1 MRMPHHSTKFVSIKN
16 DSKNIKAHLYK
27 TDGGP
32 SSKRPTCVQLFT
44 HFGFPS
50 SSPSS
55 QLSFPLSFVS
65 PQCPLITLPLSLVS
79 PQCPL
84 ITLPLSLVSPQCPL
98 ITLPLS
104 LVSPQCP
111 LITLPLSL
119 VSPQCPLITLPLSL
133 VSPQC
138 PLSLVSP
145 QCPLS
150 LVSPQCP
157 LLTLPL
163 SLVSPQ
169 CPLLTL
175 PLSLIS
181 PQCPFLTVPLALVSP
196 QDNGDGDNSEEDG
209 GGGRGGDVS
218 ESYEGRSDGD
228 DQNSNPSSHNLTGSS
243 KVYGFGTPSQLESST
258 VKNKEAAS
266 PDSHSLL
273 HVPQTLSEEEQTRY
287 RVKKVPKVEHNSVRR
302 TEDST
307 VAITLPF
314 LYKISTSGP
323 LVKLKS
329 DGDSQP
335 FTSSLPH
342 HTMRQVTTHNGETD
356 RESNYNVGELV
367 VPGRRNIAIEI
378 ESDEK
383 YVARE
388 FKTDNREVSG
398 EFKRVKREVS
408 VEFKAQKE
416 FKVPEKYT
424 SVETKETTIFE
435 AIKGDPSGEIGAV
448 SGKEGSSAGS
458 APPSGHL
465 GSFVREARSSGAG
478 GSCLVHPSCSGVQ
491 PSSPPHMEGSRY
503 SCYCDHLC
511 HMMGDC
517 CSYHHQPPHQTTT
530 IPSQHHHTT
539 PPPILTHQTTTPPS
553 QPIIPPSHRSR
564 QPSRPTV
571 LPSLL
576 ACHTISS
583 STDFTHSRVMVVG
596 RCPEG
601 TPNTLASRCSRQLET
616 TKSYTYLLDLPVFSA
631 TSGLGYTNVYCAI
644 CHGDTHLHNITK
656 IVSCNINITSVSQ
669 LANMTYHP
677 GELMWLG
684 LKMDAADEGNDSLN
698 FSGKGEQEE
707 PGECRIKINIPDDV
721 GRGCESDVVSSC
733 PDNSTAEE
741 NITCSSHTHYVQGK
755 NTVYKNRE
763 CALCHGEPESLIGCL
778 GKLLLA
784 AGRKRYQP
792 ASLLNLFIVD
802 GDCTENQVW
811 DVLYL
816 RCEDVFCGSLFT
828 LRDGV
833 CVRNNNTFN
842 EYEGKSYL
850 NNSCYTWDYKREF
863 SVMFPNKSIYLN
875 HTHLIYDFGEYEFN
889 ASRITVCR
897 PEGKWTPI
905 MSIMSSVL
913 ISISLVCLALH
924 MAIFF
929 ALPKRRNIP
938 SMNLFSLTLSL
949 FATEFTFAGFFN
961 FNSNYVGCVI
971 IGIVLYYFLSCAF
984 LWMNV
989 MSIDICRTFHSQTY
1003 KIKSRRV
1010 FIQYSIYAWSVPL
1023 FGAIVA
1029 GIVDQLSP
1037 ADSFFTPQFGT
1048 SVCWF
1053 NNAWGLFVFF
1063 TFPSGLVIL
1072 ANMIFYGR
1080 SVFSIYKQ
1088 MKSGEMASSTVRRN
1102 NSFDKNKGKTE
1113 KERDRFLKYSLT
1125 KKNGD
1130 YSSSPRCAERIRER
1144 IQRRLHAQ
1152 KKQQVRLLLYCKLA
1166 LTMGLT
1172 WVFAFVSMHTRS
1184 IICEYLFLVFNGL
1197 QGTFIFICF
1206 DMKKKVWEEL
1216 RWEIGKRFN
1225 MSVAS
1230 GSFGSSSSTTKTNL
1244 TTMSSQTSYKYRW
1257 SSTRL
1262 QDGSYRYSAASQ
1274 GHSEIRSSQEREI
1287 SGV

>member
-1 MRMPHHSTKFVSIKN
+1 M
-16 DSKNIKAHLYK
+16 
-27 TDGGP
+27 
-32 SSKRPTCVQLFT
+32 
-44 HFGFPS
+44 
-50 SSPSS
+50 
-55 QLSFPLSFVS
+55 
-65 PQCPLITLPLSLVS
+65 
-79 PQCPL
+79 
-84 ITLPLSLVSPQCPL
+84 
-98 ITLPLS
+98 
-104 LVSPQCP
+104 
-111 LITLPLSL
+111 
-119 VSPQCPLITLPLSL
+119 
-133 VSPQC
+133 
-138 PLSLVSP
+138 
-145 QCPLS
+145 
-150 LVSPQCP
+150 
-157 LLTLPL
+157 
-163 SLVSPQ
+163 
-169 CPLLTL
+169 
-175 PLSLIS
+175 
-181 PQCPFLTVPLALVSP
+181 
-196 QDNGDGDNSEEDG
+196 
-209 GGGRGGDVS
+209 
-218 ESYEGRSDGD
+218 
-228 DQNSNPSSHNLTGSS
+228 
-243 KVYGFGTPSQLESST
+243 
-258 VKNKEAAS
+258 
-266 PDSHSLL
+266 
-273 HVPQTLSEEEQTRY
+273 
-287 RVKKVPKVEHNSVRR
+287 
-302 TEDST
+302 
-307 VAITLPF
+307 
-314 LYKISTSGP
+314 STSGP
-323 LVKLKS
+323 LVRLKD

-342 HTMRQVTTHNGETD
+342 HTMRQVTTHNGEIH

-367 VPGRRNIAIEI
+367 VPGRRNIAVEI
-378 ESDEK
+378 KADEK
-383 YVARE
+383 YVSRE
-388 FKTDNREVSG
+388 FKTDEREVSG

-408 VEFKAQKE
+408 VEFKAQKDL
-416 FKVPEKYT
+416 KVREKYT
-424 SVETKETTIFE
+424 SEETKETTIFE
-435 AIKGDPSGEIGAV
+435 AIKGDPSGKIGSV

-458 APPSGHL
+458 APPSRHR
-465 GSFVREARSSGAG
+465 GSLVREARSSGA
-478 GSCLVHPSCSGVQ
+478 
-491 PSSPPHMEGSRY
+491 
-503 SCYCDHLC
+503 
-511 HMMGDC
+511 
-517 CSYHHQPPHQTTT
+517 
-530 IPSQHHHTT
+530 
-539 PPPILTHQTTTPPS
+539 TTTPS
-553 QPIIPPSHRSR
+553 AQPIIPPSH
-564 QPSRPTV
+564 QPSRPSV

-583 STDFTHSRVMVVG
+583 STDFTHARVMVVD

-631 TSGLGYTNVYCAI
+631 TLGLGYTNVYCAI

-656 IVSCNINITSVSQ
+656 TVSCNFNITIVSH

-677 GELMWLG
+677 GELMWSG
-684 LKMDAADEGNDSLN
+684 LEMDANDEGNDSLN
-698 FSGKGEQEE
+698 LSGKGEQE
-707 PGECRIKINIPDDV
+707 PGECHIKINIPDDV

-733 PDNSTAEE
+733 PDNNTAEE
-741 NITCSSHTHYVQGK
+741 NITCSSHTHYVQVR
-755 NTVYKNRE
+755 NTVYMNRE

-778 GKLLLA
+778 GKSLLGV
-784 AGRKRYQP
+784 GRERYQP

-816 RCEDVFCGSLFT
+816 QCEDVFCGSLFT

-833 CVRNNNTFN
+833 CVRNNNTIN

-850 NNSCYTWDYKREF
+850 NSSCYTWDYKREF
-863 SVMFPNKSIYLN
+863 SVMYPNKSIYLN
-875 HTHLIYDFGEYEFN
+875 HTHLTYDFGEYEFN

-905 MSIMSSVL
+905 MSIISSVL
-913 ISISLVCLALH
+913 ISISL
-924 MAIFF
+924 
-929 ALPKRRNIP
+929 
-938 SMNLFSLTLSL
+938 
-949 FATEFTFAGFFN
+949 
-961 FNSNYVGCVI
+961 
-971 IGIVLYYFLSCAF
+971 
-984 LWMNV
+984 
-989 MSIDICRTFHSQTY
+989 TY

-1023 FGAIVA
+1023 LGALVA
-1029 GIVDQLSP
+1029 GLVDQLSP

-1063 TFPSGLVIL
+1063 TLPSGLVIM
-1072 ANMIFYGR
+1072 ANMVFYGR

-1102 NSFDKNKGKTE
+1102 NSFDKNKSKSE

-1130 YSSSPRCAERIRER
+1130 SSSPRCAERIRER

-1184 IICEYLFLVFNGL
+1184 IICEYLFLICNGL

-1230 GSFGSSSSTTKTNL
+1230 GTFGSSSSTTKTNL